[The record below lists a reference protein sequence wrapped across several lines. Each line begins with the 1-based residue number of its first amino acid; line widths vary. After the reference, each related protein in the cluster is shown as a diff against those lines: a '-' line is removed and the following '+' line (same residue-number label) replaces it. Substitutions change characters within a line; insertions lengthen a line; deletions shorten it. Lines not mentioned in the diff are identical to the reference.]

1 MLNNVIRRTT
11 RKATRMT
18 MHSDTAA
25 RVRFRCSVRSARS
38 SSVSVDR
45 FLPLLR
51 LSDPVFGIAVR
62 FRWFGG
68 SVEGHTEKRLR
79 FFSFLQPYQSVGG
92 THNPLVPGSSP
103 GGPTTSHR
111 THGVIA
117 LRPGDRSPLVCLIAV
132 AGENPSSHTWNV

>member
-1 MLNNVIRRTT
+1 
-11 RKATRMT
+11 

-68 SVEGHTEKRLR
+68 GAHGKAVTL
-79 FFSFLQPYQSVGG
+79 LQLSTAIPKCRWDS
-92 THNPLVPGSSP
+92 
-103 GGPTTSHR
+103 
-111 THGVIA
+111 
-117 LRPGDRSPLVCLIAV
+117 
-132 AGENPSSHTWNV
+132 